1 MHRSIPVSFVLASML
16 LVGCTTTKYT
26 LSGSWPYIDAQPT
39 VEENTTPQRI
49 IAIWSHDV
57 VNTVGKKPTQGFTG
71 RLFFYDK
78 KSRPIEVEGRLTIFA
93 FDDSRIDDPDWEPKN
108 KPDKKFVFTK
118 EQLPNHLG
126 TSNMGKSY
134 SIWIPW
140 QQIGGTRKTVSLI
153 PVLTTKD
160 GLRIAGPPTKH
171 VLPGKSPRK
180 EQSRITVDPQD
191 PKVLFPSANDLRH
204 IIQEA
209 RNRQDEGVQSA
220 GFNQESNS
228 GAIGKERA
236 TKRGTSGFMGRTMTI
251 DMSHNMMRNYVN
263 RNNSYTPA
271 PVNSG
276 EGMVARKTSIL
287 SQLNL
292 PVDNLAEQLIKPPLP
307 VAPVRSVRPHSAAGI
322 WKPTLRPSSIQSY
335 GDDTS
340 WASYRRR

>member
-1 MHRSIPVSFVLASML
+1 MHRTIPVSFVLASML

-26 LSGSWPYIDAQPT
+26 LSGSWPYIEAQLAVDEDA
-39 VEENTTPQRI
+39 TPKRI
-49 IAIWSHDV
+49 VAIWSHDV
-57 VNTVGKKPTQGFTG
+57 VQTVGKKPTQGFTG

-78 KSRPIEVEGRLTIFA
+78 KNRPIEVEGRLAIFA
-93 FDDSRIDDPDWEPKN
+93 FDDSNIDDPDWEPKN
-108 KPDKKFVFTK
+108 RPDKKFVFTE

-126 TSNMGKSY
+126 TSKIGKSY

-140 QQIGGTRKTVSLI
+140 QQVGETRKTVSLI
-153 PVLTTKD
+153 PVLTNKD
-160 GLRIAGPPTKH
+160 GLRVAGPPTKH

-180 EQSRITVDPQD
+180 EQTRITVDSQD
-191 PKVLFPSANDLRH
+191 PEVLFPSANDIRH

-228 GAIGKERA
+228 GAIGKGRA

-251 DMSHNMMRNYVN
+251 DMSHNMMRNYVS
-263 RNNSYTPA
+263 RKDSHTPA
-271 PVNSG
+271 PVYSG
-276 EGMVARKTSIL
+276 EGLVAGRTSVL
-287 SQLNL
+287 SQFNN
-292 PVDNLAEQLIKPPLP
+292 PAEQLIKPPLP
-307 VAPVRSVRPHSAAGI
+307 VAPVPSVRTHSAADI